1 MIAAKGAPEAIV
13 DLCHMDKARQ
23 AAIAALIFAKRFWS
37 QSALQARAGSNHA
50 FFWIGAAT
58 VTVLGAILGV
68 PALSRL
74 FSFATPSPAMLASGT
89 GAAVLSLLWVEAV
102 KWCLRKPPT
111 AAA

>member
-1 MIAAKGAPEAIV
+1 MSRVWQARSTGTDDRRQGRAEAIF
-13 DLCHMDKARQ
+13 DLCHMDKER
-23 AAIAALIFAKRFWS
+23 

-58 VTVLGAILGV
+58 VTVLGTILGV

-74 FSFATPSPAMLASGT
+74 FSIATPPPAMLASGT
-89 GAAVLSLLWVEAV
+89 AAAVLSLLWFDAV
-102 KWCLRKPPT
+102 KCYLRKPLT